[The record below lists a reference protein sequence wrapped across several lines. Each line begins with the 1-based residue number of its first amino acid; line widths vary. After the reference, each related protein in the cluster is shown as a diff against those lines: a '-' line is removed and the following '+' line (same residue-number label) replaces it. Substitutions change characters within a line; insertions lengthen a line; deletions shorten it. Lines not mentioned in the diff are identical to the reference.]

1 MVTEYIRR
9 KLGERSVNFRE
20 KMALTDRILSHT
32 PSPSDLNESV
42 SDAAQRIGVLLLE
55 QTPQVK
61 GIYTIMRDT
70 TSSKEDFIFHCDRL
84 STLLVERAMTELPF
98 RANEV
103 ITPVGQAYSGRVLDT
118 KVAICIPLVIR
129 VVNFH
134 PGPLW
139 RDHHSLVSKHPVRPG
154 NSLHSLF
161 QGWSIRAWSTKSSK
175 RYSYRLI
182 AHSA

>member
-1 MVTEYIRR
+1 M
-9 KLGERSVNFRE
+9 NFRE
-20 KMALTDRILSHT
+20 KLALTDRILSHT
-32 PSPSDLNESV
+32 PSPSDFNESV

-55 QTPQVK
+55 QTRQVK

-98 RANEV
+98 RPSEV
-103 ITPVGQAYSGRVLDT
+103 TTPIGEACSGRVLDT
-118 KVAICIPLVIR
+118 KVAIYIPLVIR
-129 VVNFH
+129 IMNFP

-139 RDHHSLVSKHPVRPG
+139 RDHHSLVSKHTIRPE
-154 NSLHSLF
+154 NSSHSLF
-161 QGWSIRAWSTKSSK
+161 QGWPIRAWFTKSSK

>member
-1 MVTEYIRR
+1 VRSIPRISRYDTKSLLPEQQGISLVTEYIRR

-32 PSPSDLNESV
+32 PSPSDFNESV
-42 SDAAQRIGVLLLE
+42 SDAAQRLGVLLLE

-98 RANEV
+98 RPSEV
-103 ITPVGQAYSGRVLDT
+103 TTPIGEGYSGSVLDT
-118 KVAICIPLVIR
+118 KVVIYIPLVIR
-129 VVNFH
+129 IMNF
-134 PGPLW
+134 
-139 RDHHSLVSKHPVRPG
+139 
-154 NSLHSLF
+154 
-161 QGWSIRAWSTKSSK
+161 SS
-175 RYSYRLI
+175 RTSV
-182 AHSA
+182 A